1 MTFGIGMNPSLT
13 TLLAVTVPKAIA
25 VTLPLGA
32 TVEHWKPNQRT
43 NCLFFIQLQRV
54 FPRLIR

>member
-32 TVEHWKPNQRT
+32 TVEH
-43 NCLFFIQLQRV
+43 
-54 FPRLIR
+54 